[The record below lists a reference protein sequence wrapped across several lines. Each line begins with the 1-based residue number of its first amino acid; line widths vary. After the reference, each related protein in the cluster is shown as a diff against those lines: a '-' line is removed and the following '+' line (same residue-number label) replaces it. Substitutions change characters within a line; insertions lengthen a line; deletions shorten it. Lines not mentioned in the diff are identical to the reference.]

1 MCILVPP
8 GAPMIEG
15 IENAAKEPSSSD
27 VQIIT
32 VPHDVERAQI
42 KCTVGPSKPLI
53 PIKWY
58 DITYRV

>member
-1 MCILVPP
+1 MYLLFIVPP

-15 IENAAKEPSSSD
+15 IENAAIEPSSAD

-32 VPHDVERAQI
+32 VPHDVDKARI

-53 PIKWY
+53 PIKW
-58 DITYRV
+58 